1 MNPSFINSYAKINLT
16 LGVNG
21 KLRSGYHK
29 IESLISFIDLHDK
42 IRIERIKNKKHKIK
56 FVGKFSKGINKK
68 NSIFKLLKILDKYK
82 LLKNQKYYIKI
93 NKNIPLK
100 AGLGGGSMNASS
112 VLKFFLS
119 KKIIKISKKN
129 IFLISELI
137 GSDVKVGLNYK
148 NIILYSNGKIKV
160 SSKKLR
166 FNIIVAKPNFG
177 CSTKEIY
184 NQVRKFSKIKLLN
197 NKNNY
202 FNLKQI
208 IKLPND
214 LERIAF
220 KKYPKL
226 NKINLFLTSLPNIQ
240 LSRMTGSGSVIIGYF
255 LSLNDAKK
263 AAKLFKNKYKN
274 YWCIVSKTI

>member
-1 MNPSFINSYAKINLT
+1 MKPNFINSYAKINLT
-16 LGVNG
+16 LGVNA

-42 IRIERIKNKKHKIK
+42 IQIQKIRNKKHKIK

-68 NSIFKLLKILDKYK
+68 NTIFRLLKILDKYK

-119 KKIIKISKKN
+119 RKIIKISKKN

-137 GSDVKVGLNYK
+137 GSDVKVGLNNN
-148 NIILYSNGKIKV
+148 NIILFSNGKIKI

-166 FNIIVAKPNFG
+166 FYIIVVKPDFG
-177 CSTKEIY
+177 CSTKGIY
-184 NQVRKFSKIKLLN
+184 DQVRSYSKIKLLDN
-197 NKNNY
+197 NNNY

-240 LSRMTGSGSVIIGYF
+240 LSRMTGSGSAIIGYF

-263 AAKLFKNKYKN
+263 AAKLFKNKYKK